1 MIDVRAPDE
10 WAAGHLPGVVNIPLG
25 TVPARMKE
33 IPTDKP
39 IVLQCRTGE
48 RSAIAA
54 SLMQAAGIENVK
66 NLVGGFRRWSSEGY
80 PVER

>member
-1 MIDVRAPDE
+1 
-10 WAAGHLPGVVNIPLG
+10 
-25 TVPARMKE
+25 MKE